1 MPLPFV
7 RAARLLVPIAA
18 GLTLVGCSLTE
29 ADPPAG
35 EPSFYQSLAQAN
47 APFDAN
53 AARAM
58 ISGYRAN
65 NGLSSLALDPKLMR
79 IAQDHSNAMAAR
91 DRLDHN
97 LGRSFPDR
105 LKQGGYDAS
114 HAAENI
120 GAGYHTI
127 AQAFSGWRDSSSHRA
142 NMLLGSATKMG
153 IAAAYAPNS
162 KYKVY
167 WTLIVARPDEAP
179 KKDKSLRKTR
189 GERAES
195 GPGLINWVGFGS
207 TRQAP
212 GDRAESGPS
221 LLNWLGFGSTRPAAG
236 R

>member
-1 MPLPFV
+1 MRIPF
-7 RAARLLVPIAA
+7 ARVLVPVATMLALAA
-18 GLTLVGCSLTE
+18 CTTMDDEPS
-29 ADPPAG
+29 AK

-65 NGLSSLALDPKLMR
+65 HGMPGVALNDKLMR
-79 IAQDHSNAMAAR
+79 IAQEHSRTMAAR
-91 DRLDHN
+91 DQMDHN

-105 LKQGGYDAS
+105 LRHGGYDAS
-114 HAAENI
+114 VAAENI

-142 NMLLGSATKMG
+142 NMLLGGATQMG
-153 IAAAYAPNS
+153 ISAAYAPNS

-167 WTLIVARPDEAP
+167 WTLILARPDEAP
-179 KKDKSLRKTR
+179 KKEKSPRKTR
-189 GERAES
+189 VERA
-195 GPGLINWVGFGS
+195 
-207 TRQAP
+207 
-212 GDRAESGPS
+212 DSGPS
-221 LLNWLGFGSTRPAAG
+221 LLNWLGFGSRPQAAG

>member
-1 MPLPFV
+1 MRIPF
-7 RAARLLVPIAA
+7 ARGLVPAA
-18 GLTLVGCSLTE
+18 AALMLAGCST
-29 ADPPAG
+29 ADSDVSAG

-65 NGLSSLALDPKLMR
+65 NGLPGVALDPKLMR
-79 IAQDHSNAMAAR
+79 IAHEHSRTMAAR
-91 DRLDHN
+91 DQMDHN

-105 LKQGGYDAS
+105 LRQGGYDAS
-114 HAAENI
+114 VAAENI

-142 NMLLGSATKMG
+142 NMLLSGATQMG

-167 WTLIVARPDEAP
+167 WTLILARPDERPKNP
-179 KKDKSLRKTR
+179 KKEKSPRPAPV
-189 GERAES
+189 ERADS
-195 GPGLINWVGFGS
+195 GF
-207 TRQAP
+207 
-212 GDRAESGPS
+212 S
-221 LLNWLGFGSTRPAAG
+221 LLNWLGFGSR